1 MIKDEIQFKDG
12 TSEIISFDPQ
22 PHKYYWKELERPS
35 VTTITKL
42 LTPSAPL
49 VQWSANESA
58 NKFKE
63 LIQAGKSY
71 DEVQLMEY
79 FELIKFAHRQSLN
92 SSGVIGSHVHDAIEN
107 YIQHGDEPE
116 FTNEQMVK
124 SFAKFKEWYSEQ
136 QGLELIWTEKRVLSR
151 EFGFTGTLDAL
162 FKNGKGEYIIYDWKT
177 SSGIRSSM
185 VAQIFCYF
193 LCLKEMTDYNITKGV
208 IVNCTKKGDL
218 NIKTFDLNDES
229 IEVAKSCIDL
239 FYFLNPKFKPKQG
252 EK

>member
-1 MIKDEIQFKDG
+1 MIEDKIQFKDW
-12 TSEIISFDPQ
+12 SEETIFFDPK
-22 PHKYYWKELERPS
+22 PHKYYWKDIERPS

-124 SFAKFKEWYSEQ
+124 SFTKFKEWYSEQ

-151 EFGFTGTLDAL
+151 EYGFTGTLDAL

-177 SSGIRSSM
+177 SSGIRDSYL
-185 VAQIFCYF
+185 VQIFLYSIGLEEQF
-193 LCLKEMTDYNITKGV
+193 DFKISKGV
-208 IVNCTKKGDL
+208 IVNATKEGKL
-218 NIKTFDLNDES
+218 NIKTFDVNE
-229 IEVAKSCIDL
+229 EMQQVALACLKV
-239 FYFLNPKFKPKQG
+239 FQFLNPKFKPNKG